1 MSLLLLC
8 LSQVSRL
15 HLLTLLLLTQLNFLP
30 MFINSLNSIE
40 RGFGLAQIDNRKFIA
55 PLVAAAVPAIISAV
69 GAVAGSALNKKS
81 IDSNN
86 ALQQKLVQDANA
98 YNTPANQMQRFQ
110 DAGLNPYMML
120 GQVNAGNQTS
130 VASTSPVDYSSGVQ
144 GVGNAVNTLIQA
156 ASAGS
161 QIEVNKATIAKTE
174 SETALNQIDAQT
186 RAAENVARLNQLV
199 KQGVLTQQQADNL
212 SQQFDLTQITWD
224 ELIKQP
230 GLANS
235 LTTEQLESLKA
246 GIAKIESEKKGIDL
260 QNGITSK
267 FGEKQAAATLG
278 NTLSQTGVNH
288 ANIGLMGSQIG
299 LNGTYMDLNRGQLGV
314 VRNQQNSEF
323 WKSKE
328 NKRIFQYNSKKH
340 DRPNVDWWTE
350 NYGTPVFNL
359 LGHIISAAAAK

>member
-1 MSLLLLC
+1 
-8 LSQVSRL
+8 
-15 HLLTLLLLTQLNFLP
+15 
-30 MFINSLNSIE
+30 MFINSLISIE

-130 VASTSPVDYSSGVQ
+130 VASTSPIDYSSGVQ

-212 SQQFDLTQITWD
+212 SLQFDLTQMTWD

-246 GIAKIESEKKGIDL
+246 GIAKLESEKKGIDL
-260 QNGITSK
+260 QNDITSK
-267 FGEKQAAATLG
+267 YGEKQAAATLG
-278 NTLSQTGVNH
+278 NTYSQTGVNY
-288 ANIGLMGSQIG
+288 ANVGLMGSQVG
-299 LNGTYMDLNRGQLGV
+299 LNGTYMDLNRQQVGV
-314 VRNQQNSEF
+314 LRNQQNSYYWDSQEKKRNYQYN
-323 WKSKE
+323 KSKFD
-328 NKRIFQYNSKKH
+328 K
-340 DRPNVDWWTE
+340 PNLDWHFDKWFS
-350 NYGTPVFNL
+350 PL
-359 LGHIISAAAAK
+359 LNFVGKAGSAYFLKN

>member
-1 MSLLLLC
+1 
-8 LSQVSRL
+8 
-15 HLLTLLLLTQLNFLP
+15 

-55 PLVAAAVPAIISAV
+55 PLVSAAVPAIISAV

-144 GVGNAVNTLIQA
+144 GVGNAANTLIQA

-161 QIEVNKATIAKTE
+161 QIDVNNANVQKTK
-174 SETALNQIDAQT
+174 SETELNLIDAKT
-186 RAAENVARLNQLV
+186 RAAENLARINQLV
-199 KQGVLTQQQADNL
+199 EQGHLTKQQADNL
-212 SQQFDLTQITWD
+212 SQQFDLTMFTWD

-246 GIAKIESEKKGIDL
+246 GIAKLESEKKGIDL
-260 QNGITSK
+260 QNVITSK
-267 FGEKQAAATLG
+267 FGEKQAAANVA
-278 NTLSQTGVNH
+278 NTYSQIGVNN

-314 VRNQQNSEF
+314 LHNQQNVYYWDEQEKKRNFLYNKVQFDSPRYDWWHERF
-323 WKSKE
+323 VRPLLNALGAVGSAYITKKSK
-328 NKRIFQYNSKKH
+328 
-340 DRPNVDWWTE
+340 
-350 NYGTPVFNL
+350 
-359 LGHIISAAAAK
+359 

>member
-1 MSLLLLC
+1 MY
-8 LSQVSRL
+8 
-15 HLLTLLLLTQLNFLP
+15 
-30 MFINSLNSIE
+30 
-40 RGFGLAQIDNRKFIA
+40 DNRKNIA
-55 PLVAAAVPAIISAV
+55 PVVGGAIIA
-69 GAVAGSALNKKS
+69 GASSILGSMLNAKS
-81 IDSNN
+81 TSDNN
-86 ALQQKLVQDANA
+86 KLQQQLVNDANA
-98 YNTPANQMQRFQ
+98 YNTPGMQMQRFQ
-110 DAGLNPYMML
+110 NAGLNPYMML

-130 VASTSPVDYSSGVQ
+130 VASTSPVDYSSGIQ
-144 GVGNAVNTLIQA
+144 GVGNAANTLIQA
-156 ASAGS
+156 ASANS

-186 RAAENVARLNQLV
+186 RAAENAARINQLV

-212 SQQFDLTQITWD
+212 SQQFDLTQMTWD
-224 ELIKQP
+224 ELLKQP

-235 LTTEQLESLKA
+235 FTAEQIENLKA
-246 GIAKIESEKKGIDL
+246 AIGKINSEKKGIDL
-260 QNGITSK
+260 QNGITAK
-267 FGEKQAAATLG
+267 YGEKQAAATLG
-278 NTLSQTGVNH
+278 NILSQTGVNH

-340 DRPNVDWWTE
+340 DRPNADWWTE

>member
-1 MSLLLLC
+1 MYTFMN
-8 LSQVSRL
+8 L
-15 HLLTLLLLTQLNFLP
+15 HRGELTSPLY
-30 MFINSLNSIE
+30 
-40 RGFGLAQIDNRKFIA
+40 DNRKNIA
-55 PLVAAAVPAIISAV
+55 PVVGGAIIA
-69 GAVAGSALNKKS
+69 GASSILGSMLNAKS
-81 IDSNN
+81 TNDNN
-86 ALQQKLVQDANA
+86 KLQQQLVNDANA
-98 YNTPANQMQRFQ
+98 YNTPGMQMQRFQ

-144 GVGNAVNTLIQA
+144 GIGNAANTLIQA
-156 ASAGS
+156 ASANS

-186 RAAENVARLNQLV
+186 RAAENAARINQLV

-212 SQQFDLTQITWD
+212 SQQFDLTQMTWD
-224 ELIKQP
+224 ELLKQP

-235 LTTEQLESLKA
+235 FSAEQIENLKA
-246 GIAKIESEKKGIDL
+246 AIGKINSEKKGIDL
-260 QNGITSK
+260 QNGITAK
-267 FGEKQAAATLG
+267 YGEKQAAATLG

-340 DRPNVDWWTE
+340 DRPNADWWTE
-350 NYGTPVFNL
+350 NYVTPVFNL
-359 LGHIISAAAAK
+359 LGHIISAAAK

>member
-1 MSLLLLC
+1 MYTFMN
-8 LSQVSRL
+8 L
-15 HLLTLLLLTQLNFLP
+15 H
-30 MFINSLNSIE
+30 
-40 RGFGLAQIDNRKFIA
+40 RGELISPLYDNRKNIA
-55 PLVAAAVPAIISAV
+55 PVV
-69 GAVAGSALNKKS
+69 GGALIAGASSILGSMLNAKS
-81 IDSNN
+81 TNDNN
-86 ALQQKLVQDANA
+86 KLQQQLVYDANA
-98 YNTPANQMQRFQ
+98 YNTPGMQMQRFQ

-144 GVGNAVNTLIQA
+144 GIGNAANTLIQA
-156 ASAGS
+156 ASANS

-186 RAAENVARLNQLV
+186 RAAENAARINQLV

-212 SQQFDLTQITWD
+212 SQQFDLTQMTWD
-224 ELIKQP
+224 ELLKQP

-235 LTTEQLESLKA
+235 FTAEQIENLKA
-246 GIAKIESEKKGIDL
+246 AIGKINSEKKGIDL
-260 QNGITSK
+260 QNGITAK
-267 FGEKQAAATLG
+267 YGEKQAAATLG

-340 DRPNVDWWTE
+340 DRPNADWWTE

>member
-1 MSLLLLC
+1 MY
-8 LSQVSRL
+8 
-15 HLLTLLLLTQLNFLP
+15 
-30 MFINSLNSIE
+30 
-40 RGFGLAQIDNRKFIA
+40 DNRKNIA
-55 PLVAAAVPAIISAV
+55 PIVGGAIIA
-69 GAVAGSALNKKS
+69 GASSILGSMLNAKS
-81 IDSNN
+81 TSDNN
-86 ALQQKLVQDANA
+86 KLQQQLVNDANA
-98 YNTPANQMQRFQ
+98 YNTPGMQMQRFQ
-110 DAGLNPYMML
+110 NAGLNPYMML

-144 GVGNAVNTLIQA
+144 GIGNAANTLIQA
-156 ASAGS
+156 ASANS

-186 RAAENVARLNQLV
+186 RAAENAARINQLV

-212 SQQFDLTQITWD
+212 SQQFDLTMLTWD
-224 ELIKQP
+224 ELRKQP
-230 GLANS
+230 GLANLLS
-235 LTTEQLESLKA
+235 AEQIENLKA
-246 GIAKIESEKKGIDL
+246 ATGKIGSEKKGLDL
-260 QNGITSK
+260 QNGITAK

-314 VRNQQNSEF
+314 VRNQQNSEY

-340 DRPNVDWWTE
+340 DRPNADWWTE

>member
-1 MSLLLLC
+1 
-8 LSQVSRL
+8 
-15 HLLTLLLLTQLNFLP
+15 

-212 SQQFDLTQITWD
+212 SQQFDLTQMTWD

-246 GIAKIESEKKGIDL
+246 GIAKLESEKKGIDL
-260 QNGITSK
+260 QNDITSK
-267 FGEKQAAATLG
+267 FGDKQAAATLG

-314 VRNQQNSEF
+314 LHNQQNSYYWDSQE
-323 WKSKE
+323 K
-328 NKRIFQYNSKKH
+328 KRIYHYNKFKFNSP
-340 DRPNVDWWTE
+340 RVDWWSE
-350 NYGTPVFNL
+350 NVLSPL
-359 LGHIISAAAAK
+359 LNIAGKAGSAYILKK